1 MDRKVLTRTVADG
14 DPTSSSKPGNA
25 IKKCNSIDNQI
36 DCSNRLT
43 VSLSVSQSVSQL
55 ISHAVRSVDQS
66 RCTSVYDQPFTQVA
80 RLSVVLYVKQSVG

>member
-43 VSLSVSQSVSQL
+43 VNPSVIQL
-55 ISHAVRSVDQS
+55 VSHAVRPSMIS
-66 RCTSVYDQPFTQVA
+66 HLLR
-80 RLSVVLYVKQSVG
+80 

>member
-1 MDRKVLTRTVADG
+1 MDRKVLARTVADG
-14 DPTSSSKPGNA
+14 DPASSSKPGNA

-43 VSLSVSQSVSQL
+43 VSLSVSQSV
-55 ISHAVRSVDQS
+55 HQS

-80 RLSVVLYVKQSVG
+80 RLSVVLYVRQSVGWLISHSLN